1 MSGNDSP
8 LAFCFLPSWPLIA
21 LGFYAYLGI
30 FSRYTSDDYCLS
42 AFYLQDMDFVS
53 SMVERYMTASSRYT
67 NILFIGFADKVLGWY
82 NPAVLPA
89 LMITLFVAG
98 LYLFIDQIQ
107 QFAGARF
114 SRGVSFYLAALLAYY
129 SIVQA
134 PDLYETLYWRAGM
147 TSHFAPVAL
156 LPFLGAFVVKQ
167 IRMAAERAPSV
178 WVYGAC
184 FCDPFCDRR
193 I

>member
-1 MSGNDSP
+1 MNDAASVKQILSGN
-8 LAFCFLPSWPLIA
+8 FLPLRSVSCHRGVSIA
-21 LGFYAYLGI
+21 WVSTPISEYSRGTRATTTA
-30 FSRYTSDDYCLS
+30 FS
-42 AFYLQDMDFVS
+42 FYLQDMDFVS

-98 LYLFIDQIQ
+98 IYLFIDQIQ

-134 PDLYETLYWRAGM
+134 PDCMKPYIG
-147 TSHFAPVAL
+147 AL
-156 LPFLGAFVVKQ
+156 A
-167 IRMAAERAPSV
+167 
-178 WVYGAC
+178 
-184 FCDPFCDRR
+184 
-193 I
+193 